1 MVTYGSTAAT
11 ILVNRAADAALVW
24 AVVPSIEAASFAAKP
39 KHRTMPTASTGV
51 AMSMRARRGCCEVIR
66 KGCPIAPSVGLW
78 GCTATAKSFVFDTQ

>member
-1 MVTYGSTAAT
+1 MVTYGSAAAT

-51 AMSMRARRGCCEVIR
+51 AMN
-66 KGCPIAPSVGLW
+66 
-78 GCTATAKSFVFDTQ
+78 